1 MRTRKSFW
9 SAYIIAWRSG
19 IRAHGVVILP
29 NLRSAT
35 NRTCPRSSIS
45 CRLTCMPTFRRPPR
59 LPTSLR
65 AVRISSYRNPDKKV
79 TVPRIVPRTAPSSRM
94 PVSPLLHPPTERHA
108 VSLTLPVP
116 PSVNHQYATV
126 NGRRLISSAGRAYKA
141 QVGQLVWVKLA
152 QSAHRAALL
161 ARLQSEWLALSIRFY
176 FTSALRRDVDGGL
189 KIAQDA
195 LCEGLGINDNRIVE
209 THLYKHIDK
218 DNPRIEVR
226 LTPASS
232 S

>member
-1 MRTRKSFW
+1 MS
-9 SAYIIAWRSG
+9 
-19 IRAHGVVILP
+19 
-29 NLRSAT
+29 
-35 NRTCPRSSIS
+35 
-45 CRLTCMPTFRRPPR
+45 TFRRPPR
-59 LPTSLR
+59 LPSSLQV
-65 AVRISSYRNPDKKV
+65 VRITSYRSPDKKV
-79 TVPRIVPRTAPSSRM
+79 AVRRIAPRTTPSSRM
-94 PVSPLLHPPTERHA
+94 PASSSSPQPSTGNHE

-141 QVGQLVWVKLA
+141 QVGQLVWLKLA
-152 QSAHRAALL
+152 QSTHRAALL
-161 ARLQSEWLALSIRFY
+161 TRLQSEWLALSIRFY

-195 LCEGLGINDNRIVE
+195 LCEGLGVNDNRIVE

-218 DNPRIEVR
+218 SNPRIEVY
-226 LTPASS
+226 LTPTSS

>member
-1 MRTRKSFW
+1 MT
-9 SAYIIAWRSG
+9 
-19 IRAHGVVILP
+19 
-29 NLRSAT
+29 
-35 NRTCPRSSIS
+35 
-45 CRLTCMPTFRRPPR
+45 
-59 LPTSLR
+59 
-65 AVRISSYRNPDKKV
+65 SYRNSDKKV
-79 TVPRIVPRTAPSSRM
+79 AAPRITPRMAPISRM
-94 PVSPLLHPPTERHA
+94 PVPSPLPHPPTESH
-108 VSLTLPVP
+108 VVTLTLPVP

-141 QVGQLVWVKLA
+141 QVGQLVWLKLA
-152 QSAHRAALL
+152 QSTHRAALL

-209 THLYKHIDK
+209 THLYKHIDR
-218 DNPRIEVR
+218 DHPRIEVY

-232 S
+232 SRAC

>member
-1 MRTRKSFW
+1 
-9 SAYIIAWRSG
+9 
-19 IRAHGVVILP
+19 
-29 NLRSAT
+29 
-35 NRTCPRSSIS
+35 
-45 CRLTCMPTFRRPPR
+45 MPTFRRQTR
-59 LPTSLR
+59 LPSSPR
-65 AVRISSYRNPDKKV
+65 AVRMTSYRNPDKK
-79 TVPRIVPRTAPSSRM
+79 IVVLPTAPRRARSSHM
-94 PVSPLLHPPTERHA
+94 PRSPSPHPPTESHA
-108 VSLTLPVP
+108 VALTLPVP

-126 NGRRLISSAGRAYKA
+126 NGRRLLSSAGRAYKA

-152 QSAHRAALL
+152 QSTHRAALL

-209 THLYKHIDK
+209 THLYKHVDK
-218 DNPRIEVR
+218 ENPRIEVY
-226 LTPASS
+226 LAPASS

>member
-1 MRTRKSFW
+1 
-9 SAYIIAWRSG
+9 
-19 IRAHGVVILP
+19 
-29 NLRSAT
+29 
-35 NRTCPRSSIS
+35 
-45 CRLTCMPTFRRPPR
+45 
-59 LPTSLR
+59 
-65 AVRISSYRNPDKKV
+65 
-79 TVPRIVPRTAPSSRM
+79 
-94 PVSPLLHPPTERHA
+94 
-108 VSLTLPVP
+108 
-116 PSVNHQYATV
+116 VNHQYATV

-141 QVGQLVWVKLA
+141 QVGQLVWLKLA
-152 QSAHRAALL
+152 QSAHRATLL

-218 DNPRIEVR
+218 DNPRIEVC
-226 LTPASS
+226 LAPASS

>member
-1 MRTRKSFW
+1 MT
-9 SAYIIAWRSG
+9 
-19 IRAHGVVILP
+19 
-29 NLRSAT
+29 
-35 NRTCPRSSIS
+35 
-45 CRLTCMPTFRRPPR
+45 
-59 LPTSLR
+59 
-65 AVRISSYRNPDKKV
+65 SYRNPDKKV
-79 TVPRIVPRTAPSSRM
+79 AVPRIAQKMAPRFHMPASSL
-94 PVSPLLHPPTERHA
+94 SSHPPTENHA
-108 VSLTLPVP
+108 VALTLPVP

-141 QVGQLVWVKLA
+141 QVGQLVWLKLA
-152 QSAHRAALL
+152 QSAHRASLL

-218 DNPRIEVR
+218 NNPRIEIS
-226 LTPASS
+226 LSASS
-232 S
+232 APEVNPIFTS

>member
-1 MRTRKSFW
+1 
-9 SAYIIAWRSG
+9 
-19 IRAHGVVILP
+19 
-29 NLRSAT
+29 
-35 NRTCPRSSIS
+35 
-45 CRLTCMPTFRRPPR
+45 MPTFRRPPR

-94 PVSPLLHPPTERHA
+94 PASPLLHPPTESHA

>member
-1 MRTRKSFW
+1 
-9 SAYIIAWRSG
+9 
-19 IRAHGVVILP
+19 
-29 NLRSAT
+29 
-35 NRTCPRSSIS
+35 
-45 CRLTCMPTFRRPPR
+45 MPAF
-59 LPTSLR
+59 SL
-65 AVRISSYRNPDKKV
+65 S
-79 TVPRIVPRTAPSSRM
+79 
-94 PVSPLLHPPTERHA
+94 LHPPTESHT
-108 VSLTLPVP
+108 VTLTLPVP

-141 QVGQLVWVKLA
+141 QVGQLVWLKLA
-152 QSAHRAALL
+152 QSTHRAALL
-161 ARLQSEWLALSIRFY
+161 TRLQSEWLALSIRFY

-226 LTPASS
+226 LTPAASS
-232 S
+232 